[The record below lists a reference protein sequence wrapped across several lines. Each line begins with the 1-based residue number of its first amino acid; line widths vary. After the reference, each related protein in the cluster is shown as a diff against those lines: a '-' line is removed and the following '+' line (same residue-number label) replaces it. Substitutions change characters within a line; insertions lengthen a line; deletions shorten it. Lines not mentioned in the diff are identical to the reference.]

1 MVELLNVIG
10 QRVIARKRC
19 PFLYK
24 IRSDGINMS
33 ELLNVAIRKVKA
45 RGSAAQ
51 TSGKT
56 QI

>member
-24 IRSDGINMS
+24 SRYDGIDTS
-33 ELLNVAIRKVKA
+33 ELLNVAI
-45 RGSAAQ
+45 
-51 TSGKT
+51 
-56 QI
+56 